1 MNKINLLNW
10 RRRKLAQRTCLVLIS
25 GIILL
30 IGLIGVM
37 HVGCNL
43 YQRDSDQ
50 LLILNKLYQ
59 QLSTE
64 LAQRLQ
70 QQRALI
76 LQFERLVIEK
86 SAIDH
91 IYNELTSYSF
101 FFIG

>member
-25 GIILL
+25 GVIFFGVL
-30 IGLIGVM
+30 ISVM
-37 HVGCNL
+37 HIGCNL
-43 YQRDSDQ
+43 YRRDSEQ

-86 SAIDH
+86 GAIDD